1 VPPALLAVAAL
12 ACYLPATRAAH
23 LNPTVALRAE

>member
-1 VPPALLAVAAL
+1 MRIALAVAGL

-23 LNPTVALRAE
+23 LNPTVALRAD